1 MCTVSYL
8 PLDGDQFILTSNRDE
23 GVTRKSAL
31 MPQVYEVKDKKLI
44 FPKDGEA
51 GGTWIGLAETG
62 RLICLMNGAFILHER
77 KLPYRMSR
85 GQVVLD
91 GLTANDLSDF
101 LEQYKL
107 ENIEPFTIVVV
118 DWASDLQR
126 WELRWDGVERHIKAL
141 PHEPQVWS
149 SATLYNT
156 EMHDKRVQWFG
167 KWLDEH
173 PTFDVNTI
181 RNFHKTAGEG
191 DPITNLRTERGF
203 LRTVSVTTVEKTN
216 HQAQLT
222 YEDLRTEKSGQS
234 AFQFLKTAVS

>member
-1 MCTVSYL
+1 L
-8 PLDGDQFILTSNRDE
+8 PLDGDRFILTSNRDE
-23 GVTRKSAL
+23 GVMRKPAL
-31 MPQVYEVKDKKLI
+31 MPQVYEIEGKKLI

-62 RLICLMNGAFILHER
+62 RLICLMNGAFVLHER

-91 GLTANDLSDF
+91 GLTAEDLSNF
-101 LEQYKL
+101 LEHYNL

-118 DWASDLQR
+118 DWAVDLQR
-126 WELRWDGVERHIKAL
+126 WELRWDGIERHIKIL
-141 PHEPQVWS
+141 PHKPQIWS
-149 SATLYNT
+149 SSTLYDA
-156 EMHDKRVQWFG
+156 EMHSKRIEWFDQ
-167 KWLDEH
+167 WLDKHTVFE
-173 PTFDVNTI
+173 VNTI

-203 LRTVSVTTVEKTN
+203 LRTVSITTVEKTE

-222 YEDLRTEKSGQS
+222 YEDLRTERSGRA
-234 AFQFLKTAVS
+234 AFQFVKTAVS